1 MNPLRKAENYKVTRV
16 LTNQPTEIIQW
27 DLSSD
32 GRKIENVAELLVIY
46 IHFTPVKSSKK
57 KWLHGVSEIDFVTSR
72 YSFTCRGRYDLFSW
86 RCALCVFVCVCPCV
100 CVCVCV
106 CVCACVLSSHH
117 KLYHSISPL

>member
-46 IHFTPVKSSKK
+46 IHFTF
-57 KWLHGVSEIDFVTSR
+57 LTVT
-72 YSFTCRGRYDLFSW
+72 FLAQFEQQN
-86 RCALCVFVCVCPCV
+86 
-100 CVCVCV
+100 
-106 CVCACVLSSHH
+106 
-117 KLYHSISPL
+117 